1 MRRQNAHFAFV
12 THKLEDVF
20 NRGLAGVAQ
29 QGNLKAQV
37 AALRVHL
44 RQRWQGIAQGFNGG
58 NTAQRLQVADKG
70 QRVHAVLQHLGAK
83 AQRDMPVIAEHPLA
97 INVPQFCFIL
107 HLDDHRSCHLCAQQ
121 QVQLRQQGQALLLQL
136 GIGLFLAGG
145 NALHQGL
152 DMVATRQQQRHQRRI
167 DFQLAGAQL
176 VQQVF
181 HHMGKGHHMV

>member
-1 MRRQNAHFAFV
+1 M
-12 THKLEDVF
+12 
-20 NRGLAGVAQ
+20 
-29 QGNLKAQV
+29 
-37 AALRVHL
+37 
-44 RQRWQGIAQGFNGG
+44 
-58 NTAQRLQVADKG
+58 
-70 QRVHAVLQHLGAK
+70 
-83 AQRDMPVIAEHPLA
+83 
-97 INVPQFCFIL
+97 
-107 HLDDHRSCHLCAQQ
+107 
-121 QVQLRQQGQALLLQL
+121 RQQGQALLLQL